1 MFGGLDPEKLL
12 MVLLVA
18 VVVVGP
24 ERLPR
29 IARQIGSFFHGMT
42 EMRERLASEVREALP
57 DLDLPKIPALPK
69 RGLTGYLTAMMAST
83 TSQAG
88 AAGAVT
94 ADVVDGGTGGFSS
107 EQTVS
112 LPMQAWVNPSGDGAV
127 HPADVPAG
135 WNAVGAPA
143 PGYASGSLLAPV
155 PSLAGGGPLS
165 AESELSFDEPS
176 WN

>member
-24 ERLPR
+24 ARLPR
-29 IARQIGSFFHGMT
+29 IARQIGAFFQDLT
-42 EMRERLASEVREALP
+42 KMRERLASEVREALP
-57 DLDLPKIPALPK
+57 DLDLPKMPVLPK

-94 ADVVDGGTGGFSS
+94 ADVVDGGEAGFSS
-107 EQTVS
+107 EESVA
-112 LPMQAWVNPSGDGAV
+112 LPMQSWVSTQGNGSV

-155 PSLAGGGPLS
+155 PSLGGAGPLS
-165 AESELSFDEPS
+165 AESELSFDEPG